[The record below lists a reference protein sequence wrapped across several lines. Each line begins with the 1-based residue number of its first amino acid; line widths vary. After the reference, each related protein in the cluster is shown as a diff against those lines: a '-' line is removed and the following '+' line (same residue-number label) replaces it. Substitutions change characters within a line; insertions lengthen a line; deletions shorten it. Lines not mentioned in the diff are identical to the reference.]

1 MRKITIG
8 FLIVLGM
15 FLPTSSVKGDSYS
28 VSYDGFL
35 TPGDLGYID
44 SFEFEIGDTV
54 YWNFR
59 TFDNP
64 FNATLNK
71 GPKILSYDK
80 TSDNGYFVV
89 NTLPNTVIYLRNID
103 TTESGS
109 YELKISVNPTSPNI
123 SGFNL
128 FILFGVISLIAI
140 IVKKKF
146 NKRDLRND

>member
-8 FLIVLGM
+8 FVIVLGM
-15 FLPTSSVKGDSYS
+15 FLLASSVKGTSYS

-35 TPGDLGYID
+35 APGDLGYID
-44 SFEFEIGDTV
+44 SFEFETGDTV

-64 FNATLNK
+64 FNVSLHK
-71 GPKILSYDK
+71 GPKILSYGE
-80 TSDNGYFVV
+80 TSDNGYFGVLS
-89 NTLPNTVIYLRNID
+89 LPNTVIYLTNID
-103 TTESGS
+103 TTESGN

-128 FILFGVISLIAI
+128 FTLLGVISLTAI
-140 IVKKKF
+140 IVEKKF
-146 NKRDLRND
+146 NKRD